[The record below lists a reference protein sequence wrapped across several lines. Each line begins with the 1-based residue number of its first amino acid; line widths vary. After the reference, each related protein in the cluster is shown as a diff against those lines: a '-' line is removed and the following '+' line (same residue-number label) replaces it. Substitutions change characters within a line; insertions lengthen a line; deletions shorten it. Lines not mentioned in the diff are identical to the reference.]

1 MSRNFFGPGNSYSTS
16 SQIRKIIKNINDSR
30 GNIVCNCFQE
40 TVNKSIRG
48 YNDDTQ
54 TQAERNSQLVNTAL
68 GGRIVFGNNGNPFR
82 ITYLGGIEGQ
92 IGGTPKL
99 LRNKF

>member
-1 MSRNFFGPGNSYSTS
+1 MPRNYFGPGNSHATS
-16 SQIRKIIKNINDSR
+16 SQLRKIIQRETNTTSDNS
-30 GNIVCNCFQE
+30 CNCFQE

-68 GGRIVFGNNGNPFR
+68 GGRIMFGNNGIPFR

-92 IGGTPKL
+92 IGGSPKP
-99 LRNKF
+99 LRNIF

>member
-1 MSRNFFGPGNSYSTS
+1 MSRNYFGPGNSHATS
-16 SQIRKIIKNINDSR
+16 SKIRKIIKNVNDSR

-54 TQAERNSQLVNTAL
+54 TQAERNSQLVNTTL
-68 GGRIVFGNNGNPFR
+68 GGRIMFGNNGTPFR

-92 IGGTPKL
+92 VGGSPKP
-99 LRNKF
+99 LRNNF

>member
-1 MSRNFFGPGNSYSTS
+1 MSRNYFGPGNSHAIS
-16 SQIRKIIKNINDSR
+16 SQIRKIIQRDNYSNDD
-30 GNIVCNCFQE
+30 IVCSCFQE

-54 TQAERNSQLVNTAL
+54 TQAERNSQLVNSAL
-68 GGRIVFGNNGNPFR
+68 GGRIVFGNNGLPYR

-92 IGGTPKL
+92 NGGSPKP

>member
-1 MSRNFFGPGNSYSTS
+1 MSRNYFGPGNSYATS
-16 SQIRKIIKNINDSR
+16 SQIRKIIQRETNSTADN
-30 GNIVCNCFQE
+30 VCNCFQE

-54 TQAERNSQLVNTAL
+54 TRAERNSQLVNTAL
-68 GGRIVFGNNGNPFR
+68 GGRIMFGNNGAPFR

-92 IGGTPKL
+92 IGGSPKPV
-99 LRNKF
+99 RNIF